1 MPGRL
6 ISWVLRRPIALLD
19 LAVRNYNLLCVL
31 VAFTA
36 VCVLAGVTGHWIFY
50 RGAYII
56 GGLIPLCF
64 FWSRFMAR
72 GLNVEVERTTDRL
85 QVGQEAET
93 RLRLKSSSMLTK
105 LWLEVEDPTTMPG
118 HQAKTV
124 ITLGSKASRNWRV
137 ATRCRRR
144 GVYTAGPVH
153 ITTGDP
159 FGLFRMTRLYGDRQ
173 RMLVLPQPEE
183 LPYFWAPGAQ
193 LPGEGVVHKRTH
205 YVTPNASGV
214 REYHPGDSYNR
225 IHWKST
231 ARLGRLM
238 VKTFEMDPTSNIWII
253 ADMFGMAQAGQDD
266 ESTEEYAVRIAASI
280 AYKFAGSNRMI
291 GLLMEGSEKV
301 VMDPT
306 RGSQQYGRILE
317 SLAVAEAAGLTPLAE
332 LLQEEGRR
340 LGRHTTAIII
350 TPSVDQ
356 QWVNALGL
364 LLQQGCRAAVVMLD
378 AESFGRKDVGT
389 MPTDTLAAM
398 NVVTYVVRGQSDIS
412 LMLGPAGIVGD
423 SMTAPERPK
432 MAAVR

>member
-1 MPGRL
+1 MLGRL
-6 ISWVLRRPIALLD
+6 IGKILRSPISLID
-19 LAVRNYNLLCVL
+19 LAVRNYNLVCVL
-31 VAFTA
+31 VALVA
-36 VCVLAGVTGHWIFY
+36 VIVLAGVTGHWIFY

-64 FWSRFMAR
+64 IWSRYMAR
-72 GLNVEVERTTDRL
+72 GLKVDVERTMDRL
-85 QVGQEAET
+85 QVGQETET
-93 RLRLKSSSMLTK
+93 RLRLRSKSMLTK
-105 LWLEVEDPTTMPG
+105 LWLEVEDQTTMPG
-118 HQAKTV
+118 LQPKTV
-124 ITLGSKASRNWRV
+124 ITLPSKGTRNWRIT
-137 ATRCRRR
+137 TRCRRR
-144 GVYTAGPVH
+144 GVYTAGPVR

-159 FGLFRMTRLYGDRQ
+159 FGLFRMTRSYGDRQ
-173 RMLVLPQPEE
+173 NMLVLPQPEE

-205 YVTPNASGV
+205 YVTPNASGI

-253 ADMFGMAQAGQDD
+253 PDLYGLAQAGQDD

-280 AYKFAGSNRMI
+280 AYKFTETNRMI
-291 GLLMEGSEKV
+291 GLMMDGTEKV
-301 VMDPT
+301 IMDPV
-306 RGSQQYGRILE
+306 RGGQQYGRILE
-317 SLAVAEAAGLTPLAE
+317 ALAVAEASGFVPLAE

-340 LGRHTTAIII
+340 LGRHTTAVII
-350 TPSVDQ
+350 TPSIDPE
-356 QWVNALGL
+356 WVNALGL
-364 LLQQGCRAAVVMLD
+364 LLQQGCRAAVVLLD
-378 AESFGRKDVGT
+378 AESFGKENAGPL
-389 MPTDTLAAM
+389 PTDALAAM

-423 SMTAPERPK
+423 ATTTERPK